1 MSDPSPNKP
10 RPHFA
15 QELCLFVE
23 KILCPSYPY
32 TFEAAEDIIDEFYIR
47 LCGLP
52 LFVSCDD
59 INDYFRATY
68 QFLSEK
74 PAEDRVGPGILL
86 DFFQQYSRISRQRAF
101 EHTCEELRKA
111 EEEHR
116 QLYDQFWKALL
127 SCVRA
132 DTTAGDAEYNHAAAL
147 HDASI
152 DTLRDCADA
161 CREAAA
167 YLTVYRACGVY
178 HDIRKYGDTPFA
190 AKAEDSD

>member
-1 MSDPSPNKP
+1 MSDPSPKKP

-32 TFEAAEDIIDEFYIR
+32 TFKAAEDIIDEFYIWLHR
-47 LCGLP
+47 LP
-52 LFVSCDD
+52 PFVSCDD
-59 INDYFRATY
+59 IDDYFQAMY

-74 PAEDRVGPGILL
+74 PAEDRVGPGVLL
-86 DFFQQYSRISRQRAF
+86 DFFQQYSHISRQRAF
-101 EHTCEELRKA
+101 EHACEELRKA

-116 QLYDQFWKALL
+116 QLYDQFQKALL
-127 SCVRA
+127 SCMRA
-132 DTTAGDAEYNHAAAL
+132 DTTAGDAEYDHAAVL

-167 YLTVYRACGVY
+167 YLTVYRAFGVY
-178 HDIRKYGDTPFA
+178 HNIRKYGDTPFA
-190 AKAEDSD
+190 AKAEESD